1 MNSFSRFKTLSCVI
15 AGILCCA
22 IFCATVSAA
31 DKTVSAAADKT
42 VSANVIKGTPGD
54 TVVNFAFGDYETD
67 TVSINGREYLSF
79 DMNRQHLL
87 YEEGSPALPH
97 VAKSVII
104 PNQGS
109 VRIETISSSYH
120 DFENVVVAPSKGHIS
135 RQIDPASVPYTFGD
149 VYEKNAFYPAEIAT
163 LSDPYIMRDVRGVVV
178 HIHPV
183 QYNPVTKVLRVHQEV
198 NIRVAKDVSSTIA
211 MNTLPLDYSKP
222 SQSFNQIAAT
232 HFINGGGGNRYPGLN
247 EQGEM
252 LIIVYDNWN
261 SNVQSLKTWKDSIG
275 IPTTVVNKTTAGSTS
290 SAIQSYIQNFYN
302 NNNLAF
308 VLLVGDA
315 SQVPTPSSGGYAADP
330 TYSLLAGSDHYPDI
344 LVGRFSAGTSA
355 HVDTQVT
362 RTIEFEQMIHQGSWN
377 QKGTGIA
384 STEGP
389 GHHGEYD
396 DDHMDLIRDKLLSY
410 TYTAV
415 DRFYGYGATSTQVTN
430 AVNSGRGMINYC
442 GHGSQTSWSTTGFSN
457 SNVNAL
463 TNDNLLPFI
472 TSVACVNGQFNTTTC
487 FAETWLRATHNGEPS
502 GAVAMYASS
511 QYQSWAPPM
520 DGQDEIIDRY
530 IDETY
535 VTFGALCFAGAS
547 YMMQLNGATGR
558 EEFDH
563 WHVFGD
569 PSLNTHGQGGGP
581 TDPVVDIEINDQDG
595 PMTVF
600 SSQTI
605 NMTVTVQP
613 NQMQGIEMDWWVY
626 GVKDSVNKYWW
637 RYPGTWI
644 FSSTPRRAYDG
655 ALVAVTDYLIASA
668 KIPSG
673 NWVFYFA
680 VDAKDNTYQ
689 GTYID
694 DIEVTSL

>member
-1 MNSFSRFKTLSCVI
+1 MNSYSRFKTLSCAI
-15 AGILCCA
+15 AGVLCAA
-22 IFCATVSAA
+22 IFCTTLSAA
-31 DKTVSAAADKT
+31 DQP

-54 TVVNFAFGDYETD
+54 TVVNFAIGDYETG
-67 TVSINGREYLSF
+67 TVIIDGREYLSF
-79 DMNRQHLL
+79 DVNRQHLL
-87 YEEGSPALPH
+87 FEKGAPALPH

-104 PNQGS
+104 PNRGS
-109 VRIETISSSYH
+109 VKIAAISSSYQ
-120 DFENVVVAPSKGHIS
+120 DFENVEIAPSKGHFS
-135 RQIDPASVPYTFGD
+135 RQIDPASVAYTFGD

-163 LSDPYIMRDVRGVVV
+163 LSDPYIMRDVRGVEL
-178 HIHPV
+178 HIHPM

-198 NIRVAKDVSSTIA
+198 NVSVGKDVSKKIA
-211 MNTLPLDYSKP
+211 MNTLPLNFKKP

-232 HFINGGGGNRYPGLN
+232 HFINGGGGNRYPGMN

-252 LIIVYDNWN
+252 LIIVYDSWN
-261 SNVQSLKTWKDSIG
+261 SNVQALKTWKDSIG
-275 IPTTVVNKTTAGSTS
+275 IPTTVVNKTTAGSN
-290 SAIQSYIQNFYN
+290 AVQIKSYIQNFYD

-308 VLLVGDA
+308 VLLVGDS
-315 SQVPTPSSGGYAADP
+315 SQVPSPSTGGYAADP
-330 TYSLLAGSDHYPDI
+330 TYSLLAGSDHYPDA
-344 LVGRFSAGTSA
+344 LVGRFSATTSA

-377 QKGTGIA
+377 DKATGIA

-396 DDHMDLIRDKLLSY
+396 DDHMDLIRNKLLSY
-410 TYTAV
+410 SYTDV
-415 DRFYGYGATSTQVTN
+415 DRFYGYGASSSQVSN
-430 AVNSGRGMINYC
+430 AVNNGRGMINYT
-442 GHGSQTSWSTTGFSN
+442 GHGSQTSWGTTGFSN
-457 SNVNAL
+457 SHVNAL
-463 TNDNLLPFI
+463 TNDNQLPFI

-487 FAETWLRATHNGEPS
+487 FAEAWLRATHNGEPS

-511 QYQSWAPPM
+511 QYQSWSPPM

-547 YMMQLNGATGR
+547 YMMQLNGSTGR

-595 PMTVF
+595 PMTLF

-605 NMTVTVQP
+605 DMTITVQP
-613 NQMQGIEMDWWVY
+613 NQMLGTEMDWWVY
-626 GVKDSVNKYWW
+626 GVKDSANKYWW

-644 FSSTPRRAYDG
+644 LSTTPRRAYDG
-655 ALVAVTDYLIASA
+655 ALIAVTDYLIASA
-668 KIPSG
+668 KIPAG
-673 NWVFYFA
+673 DWIFYFA
-680 VDAKDNTYQ
+680 VDAKDNSFQ

-694 DIEVTSL
+694 DIEVRSL